1 MSDVSDAELVRQI
14 QGGDAERYAAL
25 VQRHYGA
32 CLRFGLRML
41 GNPQDAEEAVQDT
54 FVRAFRSLHRYQDR
68 DRFRAWLFRILV
80 NQCRSVLRRQ
90 QRRSR
95 LFVPYELAEAA
106 EPLEPADP
114 CWGTAVQRALQQLS
128 PPLREALLLRC
139 VEELSYE
146 EIAESTG
153 AGASAV
159 KMRAMRAREQ
169 MRRLLQEKQNA

>member
-68 DRFRAWLFRILV
+68 
-80 NQCRSVLRRQ
+80 
-90 QRRSR
+90 
-95 LFVPYELAEAA
+95 
-106 EPLEPADP
+106 
-114 CWGTAVQRALQQLS
+114 T
-128 PPLREALLLRC
+128 
-139 VEELSYE
+139 
-146 EIAESTG
+146 
-153 AGASAV
+153 ASAPGSS
-159 KMRAMRAREQ
+159 ASW
-169 MRRLLQEKQNA
+169 

>member
-1 MSDVSDAELVRQI
+1 MSDVSDAELVRQV
-14 QGGDAERYAAL
+14 QGGDVERYAAL

-32 CLRFGLRML
+32 CLRFGVRML
-41 GNPQDAEEAVQDT
+41 GNPQDAEEVVQDT
-54 FVRAFRSLHRYQDR
+54 FVRAYRSLHRYQDR

-95 LFVPYELAEAA
+95 LFVPYEAAEAA
-106 EPLEPADP
+106 EPLEPVDP